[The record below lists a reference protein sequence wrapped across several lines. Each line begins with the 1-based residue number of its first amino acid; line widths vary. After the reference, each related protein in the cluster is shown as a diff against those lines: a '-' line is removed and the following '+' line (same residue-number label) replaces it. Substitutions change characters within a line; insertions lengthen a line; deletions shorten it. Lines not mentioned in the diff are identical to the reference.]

1 MHLHVSIAGSIFFWV
16 WTNWFEKCSE
26 AGEKRLLAGEK
37 KKLLADPPFRIPSW
51 NQARVGTKT
60 QKKTKKSSVI
70 ITIKCKNKNKN
81 QIFFIHNTTFLQEIL
96 LSVWFQWPSHTSILV
111 WMNVCIYV
119 WCMHMHAYT
128 PPSLLSLPPYCPWP
142 RRTEKG
148 FWVLSWLFPL
158 DLLIVHPPLL
168 SGRGSWDEG
177 RWTTRGGGYGRI
189 NHMGSGWVGPPWR
202 EFSTRNCEHFGTPA
216 TKIHSKTLKILTP
229 QNAGMLWFRLLA
241 QKNVCICGMNLWD
254 KKSEKSWDG

>member
-1 MHLHVSIAGSIFFWV
+1 MSVLLGPFFLGLNKLIWKMLRGWGKKTAGW
-16 WTNWFEKCSE
+16 WE
-26 AGEKRLLAGEK
+26 

-128 PPSLLSLPPYCPWP
+128 PPSLLSLPPLLSLAPADWKRFLGLVLTFSFGPSYCPSP
-142 RRTEKG
+142 
-148 FWVLSWLFPL
+148 
-158 DLLIVHPPLL
+158 LIV
-168 SGRGSWDEG
+168 W
-177 RWTTRGGGYGRI
+177 
-189 NHMGSGWVGPPWR
+189 
-202 EFSTRNCEHFGTPA
+202 
-216 TKIHSKTLKILTP
+216 
-229 QNAGMLWFRLLA
+229 
-241 QKNVCICGMNLWD
+241 
-254 KKSEKSWDG
+254 